1 MGIRQLGL
9 SRAFRLVSA
18 SALVAVMSV
27 WSPPPLHATIT
38 QGDFSVY
45 GFLETRESGRW
56 GEGGAKENGT
66 PSTSTFQS
74 LPGPLQAPGSL
85 IPTATFTP
93 GRAATESGGSFD
105 FNHWDLVQMRQLAD
119 IRPEYH
125 MVKDYKFLGRLD
137 TVFLR
142 DADFFA
148 FYRPWYDAFGTLKDR
163 GRAEPNRDWRA
174 YTQLDLQH
182 EYFRDDLRE
191 FYGQLNFN
199 DWFSMR
205 VGKQEIIWSEAD
217 ALSGTELTNSSDL
230 TYHWTHFETP
240 ENLRKNV
247 RMVKFNFI
255 LPDLWKTANNE
266 LEAFVIPGDYQGG
279 GTVVNASDSRLPWEV
294 ALPLTAAQGYNQNG
308 QPIRGQTLL
317 DGDQKP
323 MIFVPAG
330 STVAGALGVPGLSA
344 LPGGLF
350 FDEYVK
356 QLDHPPS
363 NSLAN
368 SEFGARFSTLLP
380 IGDGLQTSL
389 IYLYEARSSRLGLC
403 TACTPQQLGVPA
415 GANQVFVQPGV
426 FLVVTPGTGV
436 FGKARPGVPKE
447 GTAYVL
453 LSQDTRRNHFLGLT
467 GTYYEKNFTDMV
479 FRYDALWAPKVGV
492 FLANPKTRSVRTD
505 NSSSAW
511 TEQSRFILAGD
522 RPTYIPW
529 ISKQH
534 TFLIFQYV
542 ATWYPDLKGHTATLP
557 FDTAGKMRRF
567 QSFGFVGAVNWLMNG
582 QLTTTN
588 VYAWDFD
595 DRTGFFS
602 STNVFRYSR
611 DILFGLNAQW
621 YLGQS
626 GRFTDPLL
634 LSRDQRIS
642 ELEASITYEL

>member
-1 MGIRQLGL
+1 MGTRHPGLTRALQLL
-9 SRAFRLVSA
+9 SVSA
-18 SALVAVMSV
+18 LAATMSL
-27 WSPPPLHATIT
+27 WSPAPVHATIT

-56 GEGGAKENGT
+56 GEGGSKDNGT
-66 PSTSTFQS
+66 PSTSTGTQ
-74 LPGPLQAPGSL
+74 LPGPLQPVGSL
-85 IPTATFTP
+85 TPVATFNP
-93 GRAATESGGSFD
+93 GTASTESGGSFD
-105 FNHWDLVQMRQLAD
+105 FNHWDLVQMRQLGD

-125 MVKDYKFLGRLD
+125 MVKDFKFLGRFD
-137 TVFLR
+137 TMVLR

-148 FYRPWYDAFGTLKDR
+148 FYRPWYDAFGTLKER
-163 GRAEPNRDWRA
+163 GRAETNRDWRP
-174 YTQLDLQH
+174 YNQRDLQH
-182 EYFRDDLRE
+182 QFFRDDLRE

-240 ENLRKNV
+240 ENLRKNT
-247 RMVKFNFI
+247 RMIKFNFI

-266 LEAFVIPGDYQGG
+266 LEAFVIPGDYEGG
-279 GTVVNASDSRLPWEV
+279 GVVTQSADARSPWEV
-294 ALPLTAAQGYNQNG
+294 ALPLAAGTGFNQNG
-308 QPIRGQTLL
+308 QPFRSQTLL
-317 DGDQKP
+317 DSGQKG
-323 MIFVPAG
+323 MIFVGAGATAAG
-330 STVAGALGVPGLSA
+330 SAPIPGLA
-344 LPGGLF
+344 GLPGGVF
-350 FDEYVK
+350 ADEYVK
-356 QLDHPPS
+356 EIDHPPS
-363 NSLAN
+363 NSLKN

-380 IGDGLQTSL
+380 IGDGLQTSF

-403 TACTPQQLGVPA
+403 TACTPQQLGVSPT
-415 GANQVFVQPGV
+415 GQVFVQPGI
-426 FLVVTPGTGV
+426 FLNVTPGRGV
-436 FGKARPGVPKE
+436 FGPARPGVPKE

-453 LSQDTRRNHFLGLT
+453 LSSDTRRNHFLGLT
-467 GTYYEKNFTDMV
+467 GTYYEKDFTDMV
-479 FRYDALWAPKVGV
+479 FRYDALWAPKVGA
-492 FLANPKTRSVRTD
+492 FLANPKTRSVTTSG
-505 NSSSAW
+505 SSSTW

-542 ATWYPDLKGHTATLP
+542 GTWYPDAPGHAAALP
-557 FDTAGKMRRF
+557 FDTAGKLRRF

-588 VYAWDFD
+588 VYAWDVD
-595 DRTGFFS
+595 DKTGFLS
-602 STNVFRYSR
+602 STNVYRYSR
-611 DILFGLNAQW
+611 DILLGINAQW
-621 YLGQS
+621 YIGQS

-642 ELEASITYEL
+642 ELEFTLTYEI